1 MLYSILFCVF
11 VVLALKCSSAKEGT
25 LLDDSEYQKFLQ
37 FDEMLSNVVTDI
49 NNVSSIDGH
58 SATLNYANV
67 AMMYHQRY
75 QRWKQGGIAESL
87 HYIELALQSQ
97 KSENDQ
103 AHHDHKLYRSMLLHK
118 AVMLTNLGQRDA
130 ALSVF
135 DSLLL
140 KQHTPTSEN
149 LILHDSW
156 NGEDIAPMSEQ
167 ELTSILYHKAE
178 LLLTLYDDFSAAV
191 SLFKEAVARYP
202 CNYRSYLQLVHAMK
216 ATKNV
221 SRDEW
226 LMVIAEMEQYL
237 LNIRQRGLN
246 NKMKYKYKPPPIEYH
261 TASTYQALSSV
272 LSEYT
277 TSDQIKNLLYDMY
290 YTIRSAI
297 YPTTLVC
304 TFSRTDN
311 TDAASL
317 YGASASTGYSQ
328 SDTTLS
334 GIYASLNWALFT
346 AADALPVTGD
356 PEGKNSLTSF

>member
-1 MLYSILFCVF
+1 
-11 VVLALKCSSAKEGT
+11 
-25 LLDDSEYQKFLQ
+25 LDDSEYQKFLQ

-49 NNVSSIDGH
+49 NNVSSSYGH
-58 SATLNYANV
+58 RTTLNYANV
-67 AMMYHQRY
+67 AMMYHQRN

-97 KSENDQ
+97 KSEKDQ

-135 DSLLL
+135 NSLLL
-140 KQHTPTSEN
+140 KQHPPTSDDS
-149 LILHDSW
+149 ILHDSW
-156 NGEDIAPMSEQ
+156 NGEERAPISEQ
-167 ELTSILYHKAE
+167 ELSSILYHKAE
-178 LLLTLYDDFSAAV
+178 LLLTLYDDFSAAS

-221 SRDEW
+221 TRVEW
-226 LMVIAEMEQYL
+226 LTFIAEMEQYL
-237 LNIRQRGLN
+237 LNISQRALN
-246 NKMKYKYKPPPIEYH
+246 TKMKYKYKPPPIEYRKANSYPAH
-261 TASTYQALSSV
+261 SIPT
-272 LSEYT
+272 EYT
-277 TSDQIKNLLYDMY
+277 TTSSNPFKNLLYGMY
-290 YTIRSAI
+290 YTIHSAI

-311 TDAASL
+311 TDAAGL
-317 YGASASTGYSQ
+317 YGATTSTGYSQ
-328 SDTTLS
+328 SDTTLT

-346 AADALPVTGD
+346 AADALPLTDD
-356 PEGKNSLTSF
+356 PKGKNCVFLLLSY